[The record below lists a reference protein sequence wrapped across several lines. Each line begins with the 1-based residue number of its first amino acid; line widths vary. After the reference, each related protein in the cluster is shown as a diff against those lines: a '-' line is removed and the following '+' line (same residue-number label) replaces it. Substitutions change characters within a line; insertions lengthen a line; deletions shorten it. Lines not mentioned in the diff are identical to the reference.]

1 MNAYLDDFPEQM
13 VQTRLPIIDKLI
25 NTQDRKYQKIKT
37 EVKRFIQKNKNEKI
51 DHSTILNNLN
61 IDYDTLMRILSELRR
76 TGNLKIT

>member
-1 MNAYLDDFPEQM
+1 MNAYLDNFPEQM
-13 VQTRLPIIDKLI
+13 VQTRLTINDKLI
-25 NTQDRKYQKIKT
+25 NTQNRKYQKIKT

-51 DHSTILNNLN
+51 DHTTILNNLN

>member
-1 MNAYLDDFPEQM
+1 M
-13 VQTRLPIIDKLI
+13 IDKLI

-37 EVKRFIQKNKNEKI
+37 EVKRFIQKNKNEEI

-76 TGNLKIT
+76 TGNLKTT

>member
-1 MNAYLDDFPEQM
+1 MKA
-13 VQTRLPIIDKLI
+13 
-25 NTQDRKYQKIKT
+25 

-76 TGNLKIT
+76 TGNLKTT

>member
-1 MNAYLDDFPEQM
+1 M
-13 VQTRLPIIDKLI
+13 VQTRPIIDKLT

-51 DHSTILNNLN
+51 DHSNILNNLN

-76 TGNLKIT
+76 TGNLKTT

>member
-1 MNAYLDDFPEQM
+1 MTSPM
-13 VQTRLPIIDKLI
+13 IDKLI

>member
-1 MNAYLDDFPEQM
+1 MTSPM
-13 VQTRLPIIDKLI
+13 IDKLI

-61 IDYDTLMRILSELRR
+61 VDYDPNADTE
-76 TGNLKIT
+76 